1 MTEQNLTVSQR
12 KDIILSKLEK
22 LNTINI
28 LDDSNYKFMLLLI
41 SRLIDNHNI
50 PASHAM
56 SIASNVDIDISFVN
70 EDDDFIGDI
79 ALTYSDYCGKVYT
92 QLSSIGLTQNLDAH
106 RIRRFFRPITIDD
119 KQE

>member
-1 MTEQNLTVSQR
+1 MTQNKTVAEQ
-12 KDIILSKLEK
+12 KDIILGKLEK

-50 PASHAM
+50 PAMHAM
-56 SIASNVDIDISFVN
+56 TIASSVDIDISFVN

-92 QLSSIGLTQNLDAH
+92 QLSSIGFTQHLDA
-106 RIRRFFRPITIDD
+106 RRVRRFFNPISINT
-119 KQE
+119 QE